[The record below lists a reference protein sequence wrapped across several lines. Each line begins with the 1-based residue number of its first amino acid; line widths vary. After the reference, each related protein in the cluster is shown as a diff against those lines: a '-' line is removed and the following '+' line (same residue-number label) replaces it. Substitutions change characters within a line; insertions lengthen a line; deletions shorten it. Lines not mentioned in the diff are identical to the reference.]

1 MPAVL
6 SWSARGARSAPECP
20 CSPYFHSYVC
30 LLIWSVCWSV
40 GLFGL
45 SRLSG
50 YSSLPCWSDLSGGS
64 VYGSDLLG
72 CWSVYWSVGL
82 VCLVGL
88 SVGLL
93 VYLLVGS
100 SVGLPV
106 DLARLVCLVCLVG
119 LVYLI
124 GVICLMVCLLVYLA
138 SLVCLLTSMLVGCLL
153 ACLLV

>member
-6 SWSARGARSAPECP
+6 SWSARGARSARAP
-20 CSPYFHSYVC
+20 PYFHSYVC

-40 GLFGL
+40 GLPGL

-64 VYGSDLLG
+64 VYLVGRI
-72 CWSVYWSVGL
+72 YWV
-82 VCLVGL
+82 VGL
-88 SVGLL
+88 SIGRSVWFVWLVCLL

-100 SVGLPV
+100 SVGLSV
-106 DLARLVCLVCLVG
+106 DLVCLVCLVCLVG
-119 LVYLI
+119 LV
-124 GVICLMVCLLVYLA
+124 CLVVCLLVYLA

-153 ACLLV
+153 VCLLVCFVC